1 MISKQI
7 NLKIKIKKKERMS
20 QLQGQVLTDN
30 LNIEKERPSDATK
43 AGYWPGHVVA
53 ECLMD
58 DTLDNSINSL
68 NESSD
73 KLVSYSDEKRL
84 SIRFKIKCSFCF
96 FINFYSLT
104 SELNSSQL
112 KKKYGKT
119 INQRY

>member
-1 MISKQI
+1 
-7 NLKIKIKKKERMS
+7 MS

-73 KLVSYSDEKRL
+73 KLVSYSDKKRL
-84 SIRFKIKCSFCF
+84 SNNNETDQ
-96 FINFYSLT
+96 NFSKYPMSANSPNLVR
-104 SELNSSQL
+104 LNSSNNEINKSFYDN
-112 KKKYGKT
+112 KKRC
-119 INQRY
+119 IS